1 MSNKIL
7 DRKEFL
13 ERESHEYYLP
23 QQKINFI
30 KDSFKEKIPGNQ
42 LNLNE
47 LKRALNKYSINFNE
61 KELLGR
67 LLKNAEENGSSQ
79 IDFAQFIDGI
89 TTKLSEIYEEKDL
102 AKFFSLFI
110 GDDNTDK
117 IEYEHLRKIDNDL
130 KDDEIEEMIQKADI
144 DKDGKINFEE
154 FVNIINKKV

>member
-30 KDSFKEKIPGNQ
+30 KDSFKEKIPRNQ
-42 LNLNE
+42 LDLNE

-89 TTKLSEIYEEKDL
+89 TTKLSEIYEEKDF

>member
-1 MSNKIL
+1 MSYKIL

-30 KDSFKEKIPGNQ
+30 KDSFKEKIPRNQ
-42 LNLNE
+42 LDLNE

-61 KELLGR
+61 KELLGK
-67 LLKNAEENGSSQ
+67 LLKNAEENGSLQ
-79 IDFAQFIDGI
+79 IDFVQFIDCI

>member
-1 MSNKIL
+1 MSYKIL

-13 ERESHEYYLP
+13 ERESHEYCLP

-30 KDSFKEKIPGNQ
+30 KDSFKEKIPRNQ

-117 IEYEHLRKIDNDL
+117 IEYEHLRKIINDL

>member
-30 KDSFKEKIPGNQ
+30 KDSFKEKIPRNQ

>member
-1 MSNKIL
+1 MSYKIL

-13 ERESHEYYLP
+13 EQESHEYYLP

-30 KDSFKEKIPGNQ
+30 KDSFKEKIPRNQ
-42 LNLNE
+42 LDLNE

-61 KELLGR
+61 KELLAR
-67 LLKNAEENGSSQ
+67 ILKNAEENGSSQ

-102 AKFFSLFI
+102 AKFFYLFI

-117 IEYEHLRKIDNDL
+117 IEYEHLRKIGNDL

>member
-7 DRKEFL
+7 NRKEFL

-30 KDSFKEKIPGNQ
+30 KDSFKEKIPRNQ
-42 LNLNE
+42 LDLNE

-89 TTKLSEIYEEKDL
+89 TTKLSEIYEEKDF

>member
-30 KDSFKEKIPGNQ
+30 KDSFKEKIPRNQ
-42 LNLNE
+42 LDLNE
-47 LKRALNKYSINFNE
+47 LKRAFNKYSINFNE

>member
-13 ERESHEYYLP
+13 ERESHEYYRP

-30 KDSFKEKIPGNQ
+30 KDSFKEKIPRNQ
-42 LNLNE
+42 LDLNE

>member
-30 KDSFKEKIPGNQ
+30 KDSFKEKIPRNQ
-42 LNLNE
+42 LDLNE

-67 LLKNAEENGSSQ
+67 LLKNAKENGSSQ

-89 TTKLSEIYEEKDL
+89 TTKLSEIYEEKDF

>member
-117 IEYEHLRKIDNDL
+117 IKYEHLRKIDNDL

>member
-1 MSNKIL
+1 MSYKIL
-7 DRKEFL
+7 ERKEFL

-30 KDSFKEKIPGNQ
+30 KDSFKEKIPRNQ
-42 LNLNE
+42 LDLNE

>member
-30 KDSFKEKIPGNQ
+30 KDSFKEKIPRNQ
-42 LNLNE
+42 LYLNE

>member
-1 MSNKIL
+1 M
-7 DRKEFL
+7 
-13 ERESHEYYLP
+13 
-23 QQKINFI
+23 
-30 KDSFKEKIPGNQ
+30 
-42 LNLNE
+42 
-47 LKRALNKYSINFNE
+47 
-61 KELLGR
+61 LGR
-67 LLKNAEENGSSQ
+67 LLKNAKENGSSQ

-89 TTKLSEIYEEKDL
+89 TTKLSEIYEEKDF

>member
-7 DRKEFL
+7 ERKEFL
-13 ERESHEYYLP
+13 ERESHEYCLP

-30 KDSFKEKIPGNQ
+30 KDSFKEKIQRNQ
-42 LNLNE
+42 LDLNE

-61 KELLGR
+61 KELLGM

>member
-7 DRKEFL
+7 NRKEFL

-30 KDSFKEKIPGNQ
+30 KDSFKEKIPRNQ
-42 LNLNE
+42 LDLNE

-117 IEYEHLRKIDNDL
+117 IEYEHLRKIINDL

>member
-30 KDSFKEKIPGNQ
+30 KDSFKEKIPRNQ

-61 KELLGR
+61 KDLLSS

>member
-1 MSNKIL
+1 MSYKIL

-30 KDSFKEKIPGNQ
+30 KDSFKEKIPRNQ
-42 LNLNE
+42 LDLNE

>member
-7 DRKEFL
+7 ERKEFL

-30 KDSFKEKIPGNQ
+30 KDSFKEKIQRNQ
-42 LNLNE
+42 LDLNE

-130 KDDEIEEMIQKADI
+130 KDDEIGEMIQKADI

>member
-13 ERESHEYYLP
+13 DRESHEYYLP

-30 KDSFKEKIPGNQ
+30 KDSFKEKIPRNQ
-42 LNLNE
+42 LDLNE

>member
-1 MSNKIL
+1 MSYKIL

-30 KDSFKEKIPGNQ
+30 KDSFKEKIPRNQ
-42 LNLNE
+42 LDLNE

-61 KELLGR
+61 KELLGK

>member
-30 KDSFKEKIPGNQ
+30 KDSFKEKIPRNQ
-42 LNLNE
+42 LDLNE

-61 KELLGR
+61 KDLLSR

-79 IDFAQFIDGI
+79 IDFAQFIGGI

>member
-30 KDSFKEKIPGNQ
+30 KDSFKEKIPRNQ
-42 LNLNE
+42 LDLNE

>member
-30 KDSFKEKIPGNQ
+30 KDSFKEKIPRNQ
-42 LNLNE
+42 LDLNE

-130 KDDEIEEMIQKADI
+130 EDDEIEEMIQKADI

>member
-30 KDSFKEKIPGNQ
+30 KDSFKEKIPRNQ
-42 LNLNE
+42 LDLNE
-47 LKRALNKYSINFNE
+47 LKRSLNKYSINFNE
-61 KELLGR
+61 KELLGK

>member
-1 MSNKIL
+1 MEFKYTKNSDFDKYL
-7 DRKEFL
+7 EFL
-13 ERESHEYYLP
+13 
-23 QQKINFI
+23 
-30 KDSFKEKIPGNQ
+30 KDQS
-42 LNLNE
+42 
-47 LKRALNKYSINFNE
+47 
-61 KELLGR
+61 
-67 LLKNAEENGSSQ
+67 
-79 IDFAQFIDGI
+79 I

>member
-13 ERESHEYYLP
+13 EREIHEYYLP

-30 KDSFKEKIPGNQ
+30 KDSFKEKIQRNQ
-42 LNLNE
+42 LDLNE

>member
-13 ERESHEYYLP
+13 DRESHEYYLP

-30 KDSFKEKIPGNQ
+30 KDSFKEKIPRNQ
-42 LNLNE
+42 LDFNE

-61 KELLGR
+61 KQLLGR

>member
-30 KDSFKEKIPGNQ
+30 KDSFKEKIPRNQ
-42 LNLNE
+42 LDLNE
-47 LKRALNKYSINFNE
+47 LKRALKKYSINYNE

>member
-7 DRKEFL
+7 ERKEFL
-13 ERESHEYYLP
+13 ERESHEYCLP

-30 KDSFKEKIPGNQ
+30 KDSFKEKIPRNQ

-61 KELLGR
+61 KELLGM

>member
-7 DRKEFL
+7 ERKEFL
-13 ERESHEYYLP
+13 ERESHEYCLP

-30 KDSFKEKIPGNQ
+30 KDSFKEKIQRNQ
-42 LNLNE
+42 LDLNE

-61 KELLGR
+61 KELLGK

-79 IDFAQFIDGI
+79 IDFAQFIDVI